1 MKQFKLTFI
10 LTVLVSMV
18 GLQAFA
24 DFNTSK
30 KIKVGDLYYYLDKDK
45 LQAQVAPEWYTGDKE
60 IPREIEYDGD
70 NRTYSVTSIANNAF
84 SQMQGLTSVIIPDCV
99 RSIGEY
105 AFFGCTGLTS
115 ITKLWGNIGRGAFK
129 GCSRLTS
136 VTFGSANIKSEA
148 FYNCSGLTS
157 VTFDASIDIAS
168 EAFYGCS
175 GLTSVSIPNSSKIK
189 RDAFKNCSSLT
200 SVTLMSTYILAE
212 NCTSSNNMKSIFGD
226 QVTEYVIGNASWL
239 GIQDYAFTGCSGMTS
254 IIFGNNTSS
263 IGKAAFSGCYGLTSV
278 IIPNCVTS
286 IGESAFFGCTGLT
299 SITIGNNVT
308 SIGQSAFYNCD
319 ALTSVTVSSTTPVAI
334 TKNVFTHRTNAT
346 LYVPQ
351 GSKEAYLEADYWKEF
366 KEIVEIDPAGINQ
379 IMSNQKDNAK
389 IFTLDGKRI
398 NKPQKGINIIGGKKV
413 VVK

>member
-10 LTVLVSMV
+10 LTVLMSMV

-30 KIKVGDLYYYLDKDK
+30 KIQVGDLYYYLDKDK
-45 LQAQVAPEWYTGDKE
+45 LQAQVAPGWYTRDKE
-60 IPREIEYDGD
+60 IPREIKYDG
-70 NRTYSVTSIANNAF
+70 RTYRVTSIVNNAF
-84 SQMQGLTSVIIPDCV
+84 SQMQGLTSVIIPNCV
-99 RSIGEY
+99 KSIGES

-115 ITKLWGNIGRGAFK
+115 VTKLWGTIGRKAFK

-136 VTFGSANIKSEA
+136 VSFNSANIKSEA
-148 FYNCSGLTS
+148 FYDCSGLTS
-157 VTFDASIDIAS
+157 VTFEFSVDIES

-175 GLTSVSIPNSSKIK
+175 GLTSVSIPSNSKIK
-189 RDAFKNCSSLT
+189 QGAFKNCSSLT
-200 SVTLMSTYILAE
+200 SVTLMSTYIFAE
-212 NCTSSNNMKSIFGD
+212 KCTSSNNMKSIFGD
-226 QVTEYVIGNASWL
+226 QVTEYVIGDMVW
-239 GIQDYAFTGCSGMTS
+239 GEIQDYAFTGCSAMTS
-254 IIFGNNTSS
+254 IIFGNGIRS

-278 IIPNCVTS
+278 TIPQDVRS
-286 IGESAFFGCTGLT
+286 IGESAFYSCSGLT

-308 SIGQSAFYNCD
+308 SIGDYAFFNCSG
-319 ALTSVTVSSTTPVAI
+319 LTSVTVLNTTPVAI
-334 TKNVFTHRTNAT
+334 TKDVFTNRTNAT

-366 KEIVEIDPAGINQ
+366 KEIIEIDVTGIDQ
-379 IMSNQKDNAK
+379 IMNNGQNNTT

-398 NKPQKGINIIGGKKV
+398 SKPQKGINIIDGKKV